1 MRKIKE
7 NFGETIKPTLVKY
20 NVLVSPLPVCGIEIK
35 AETETDFRLVIYCL
49 SGGVTT
55 LLFT

>member
-35 AETETDFRLVIYCL
+35 AETETNGLGIHP
-49 SGGVTT
+49 TP
-55 LLFT
+55 LLTD